1 MTIQRTHV
9 RIYGRVQG
17 VFFRQSTFELAQ
29 EYKLTGYVRNRLNG
43 SVEAVFEGDESNVR
57 KIIEW
62 SKNGPNFASVQGIE
76 IVSTEIVLNETEKLY
91 QSFSIESTV

>member
-17 VFFRQSTFELAQ
+17 VFFRQSTYELAHK
-29 EYKLTGYVRNRLNG
+29 YKITGYVRNRLNG
-43 SVEAVFEGDESNVR
+43 FVEAVFEGDEANVR

-62 SKNGPNFASVQGIE
+62 SKNGPKFASVQGVE
-76 IVSTEIVLNETEKLY
+76 IVSTEIVPNENEKLY